1 MHRTV
6 PLDKDLPSLI
16 VSSAEVKKPL
26 QQSRGKK
33 QQNREKKFNK
43 DQKHFKTT
51 LLMQPYVFSD
61 SRQVLKE
68 IQNRAN
74 TRDCLYRTGN
84 LPVSNFYFPL

>member
-1 MHRTV
+1 MGGVTGMQWVEAMGAAKHPTMHRTV
-6 PLDKDLPSLI
+6 PLDQDLPSFI

-61 SRQVLKE
+61 SR
-68 IQNRAN
+68 
-74 TRDCLYRTGN
+74 
-84 LPVSNFYFPL
+84 